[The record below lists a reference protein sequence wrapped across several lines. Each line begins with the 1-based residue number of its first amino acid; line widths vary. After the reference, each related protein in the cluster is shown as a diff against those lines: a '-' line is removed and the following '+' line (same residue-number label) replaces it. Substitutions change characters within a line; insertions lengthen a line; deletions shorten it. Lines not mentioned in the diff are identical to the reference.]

1 MSTLPRA
8 SAGGGRKP
16 SFSRSPRMSAG
27 SPARRKMFHHPE
39 IGQVALDFDAFAV
52 QGTDLNVIVYTGQ
65 PARPTPKLSPS

>member
-1 MSTLPRA
+1 
-8 SAGGGRKP
+8 
-16 SFSRSPRMSAG
+16 MSAG